1 MTPQELAK
9 RLAAGRIDPLYLL
22 AGEEPWLADQALA
35 ALRRYATAPDDL
47 MNTHLFSGAEVTPEE
62 IVAIAQTL
70 PAWADRRFVAVRDA
84 ERLAASDAL
93 AAYCADPAPSTCLV
107 LVMAKPDRR
116 KAWVQALLGRATT
129 IVCAPL
135 KPAALKAWLQHEA
148 AAQRV
153 SLTDDAAAYLVAK
166 SEGSLRALC
175 QDLAKIALSGRDAGT
190 PHDVAAVAALSPENA
205 SVSVF
210 EWAHATATG
219 RTSDALAHAQRLLR
233 DEAPLLLLSILAGQW
248 RKMIRWRGLV
258 DQGAS
263 EARASQALGLP
274 PFAADR
280 VADGAKRR
288 GMPEL
293 LAGLTWCLETD
304 AAIKGGAL
312 SPALAIERLVLAL
325 CGGSPA
331 PSGRVTTGPWWP
343 GLSARRE
350 AVGVASQAGNQ
361 S

>member
-1 MTPQELAK
+1 VTPQELAK
-9 RLAAGRIDPLYLL
+9 CLAAGRIDPVYLL
-22 AGEEPWLADQALA
+22 AGEESWLADQALA

-47 MNTHLFSGAEVTPEE
+47 MNTHMFSGAEVSPEE

-93 AAYCADPAPSTCLV
+93 TAYCADPAPSTCLV

-116 KAWVQALLGRATT
+116 KAWVQTLLGRATT

-210 EWAHATATG
+210 EWAHATA
-219 RTSDALAHAQRLLR
+219 
-233 DEAPLLLLSILAGQW
+233 LLLLSILAGQW

-288 GMPEL
+288 DLPEL

-325 CGGSPA
+325 CDGSPA
-331 PSGRVTTGPWWP
+331 PSGRATTGPWWP